1 MQNSPLT
8 RRWWVE
14 DILAGNHPVEIRYKN
29 QRLRVFSFRSVPDA
43 IPANVGPGP
52 RYLAAHGYRAV
63 DRPYIPPTTCQR
75 KWGAT
80 CRYVL
85 ATGTG
90 WAPPSS
96 TVGEAEGR
104 LAPCCWDW
112 ALCSWRVES
121 WIASKTGHSLTVPG
135 RGSQLSAPDTS
146 PAGETGHRLVPLV
159 GVQGGVE

>member
-1 MQNSPLT
+1 MCSASARSLT
-8 RRWWVE
+8 PSQRTWA
-14 DILAGNHPVEIRYKN
+14 LA
-29 QRLRVFSFRSVPDA
+29 
-43 IPANVGPGP
+43 PAT
-52 RYLAAHGYRAV
+52 L
-63 DRPYIPPTTCQR
+63 PPTGTVQLTDLTSHQQLAR
-75 KWGAT
+75 GSGEPPAAMSWP
-80 CRYVL
+80 RVL
-85 ATGTG
+85 E

-96 TVGEAEGR
+96 KVGEAEGR